1 MPNQVETRKENTW
14 QKNCRKKLSLFL
26 SQTVS
31 AQKGVLRNF
40 RTIARF
46 LNTSHFL
53 TVAIFCCVTAG
64 VFFNASMVV
73 NRVSTIDEG
82 MAIAAIP
89 PVSEDNSVSS
99 EVLNNPDVDPE
110 IAYNETEGSILQ
122 GDTLINSFKR
132 HGVTDRIGRQ
142 IIYNIKELFNC
153 KEVQPGDIYSV
164 ATDEQGEL
172 VRYTYESGPLD
183 VYVLNRVAHGT
194 YKAEKQA
201 VPLERHTLKI
211 EGTIDSSLFAA
222 FSSFNED
229 AKLVY
234 NFADIFSSK
243 IDFNTETRAGD
254 RFCLVYDKFFKDG
267 DSVGY
272 GKIRAAKYESQ
283 ELGLLEGY
291 YFSSA
296 NIRGAYFDAEGKE
309 LGATFIKSP
318 VPIAR
323 ISSTFSYNRRHPV
336 LQTVRPHL
344 GVDLAAPSGTPV
356 MAAADG
362 TVHFIGR
369 KGGYGKQVILDH
381 GNGYMTYYGHLSS
394 FSKQLRKG
402 SRVTQ
407 KQIVGYVGATGIAT
421 GPHLDYRINVN
432 GTFQNP
438 FSLKFKTRST
448 LSGVALEKFLIHRN
462 HLTHL
467 EKILDDPQIVHV
479 KNVLITPKNSN
490 SFL

>member
-1 MPNQVETRKENTW
+1 MQNCVERRKE
-14 QKNCRKKLSLFL
+14 KAFRLKLTHLLHFI
-26 SQTVS
+26 VS
-31 AQKGVLRNF
+31 ATKSVSRNF
-40 RTIARF
+40 RTIALF
-46 LNTSHFL
+46 LNTNHFL

-64 VFFNASMVV
+64 VFFNTSPVV
-73 NRVSTIDEG
+73 NKGSATEGG
-82 MAIAAIP
+82 MAIAAIAP
-89 PVSEDNSVSS
+89 SSENISVSS
-99 EVLNNPDVDPE
+99 EEGNDPDVYPE
-110 IAYNETEGSILQ
+110 IVYNETEGSILQ
-122 GDTLINSFKR
+122 GDTLLNSFKR
-132 HGVTDRIGRQ
+132 HGVADRVGRQ
-142 IIYNIKELFNC
+142 IISHIKGLFDC
-153 KEVQPGDIYSV
+153 KEVQPGDIYTV
-164 ATDEQGEL
+164 ATDEHGEL

-183 VYVLNRVAHGT
+183 VYVLSRVDKGT

-201 VPLERHTLKI
+201 FPLERRTLKI

-222 FSSFNED
+222 FSPFNED
-229 AKLVY
+229 AKLIY

-243 IDFNTETRAGD
+243 IDFNTEARVGD

-272 GKIRAAKYESQ
+272 GKILSARYESQ

-309 LGATFIKSP
+309 LGATFVKSP

-323 ISSTFSYNRRHPV
+323 ISSTFSYNRLHPV
-336 LQTVRPHL
+336 LQTVKPHL

-356 MAAADG
+356 MAAAEG
-362 TVHFIGR
+362 TVHFVGR

-394 FSKQLRKG
+394 FAKKLREG
-402 SRVTQ
+402 NRVTQ
-407 KQIVGYVGATGIAT
+407 KQIVGYVGATGLAT
-421 GPHLDYRINVN
+421 GPHLDYRIKVN

-438 FSLKFKTRST
+438 FALKFETRSM
-448 LSGVALEKFLIHRN
+448 LSGVDMEAFLVQRK
-462 HLTHL
+462 HLAHL
-467 EKILDDPQIVHV
+467 EKTLDDPQIVHV